1 MVSRST
7 LSSGTGAVSPT
18 PVSLIGGMCSF
29 GSCGIGD
36 TEGRSVLPQLGQTN
50 VSAESCLPHISQKGV
65 VVPSEKGLAVP
76 A

>member
-1 MVSRST
+1 MVSGPT
-7 LSSGTGAVSPT
+7 LISVTGAVSPT
-18 PVSLIGGMCSF
+18 PVSLIRGMCSS
-29 GSCGIGD
+29 GSRGIGD